1 MSALTLYA
9 NAYVYINGVLLTQES
24 SVSVEKKSGLN
35 MVETTHLGLAG
46 AVQGSARV
54 EISIDNAVPS
64 ADFEL
69 GGNWDKYMITGE
81 VVEIMILM
89 GKSRISIH
97 KVFVTD
103 ATYSHSVNDPSKISV
118 KFTGRFA
125 NFEI

>member
-69 GGNWDKYMITGE
+69 GGDWDKYMITGT
-81 VVEIMILM
+81 VVEIRILM
-89 GKSRISIH
+89 GTRLSIH
-97 KVFVTD
+97 NVFVTD

-125 NFEI
+125 NFET